1 MKVKIE
7 QRTVYHKFVE
17 LEIEIPNTIES
28 DGIED
33 YILSIEDRW
42 VDKLDHK
49 LNETEFVIGNGLYDH
64 NGHEDSESDEEFRYE
79 CEERKVAG
87 HLGSNKF
94 I

>member
-1 MKVKIE
+1 MVLKTTYYLLKIGG
-7 QRTVYHKFVE
+7 
-17 LEIEIPNTIES
+17 L
-28 DGIED
+28 
-33 YILSIEDRW
+33 
-42 VDKLDHK
+42 DKLDHK